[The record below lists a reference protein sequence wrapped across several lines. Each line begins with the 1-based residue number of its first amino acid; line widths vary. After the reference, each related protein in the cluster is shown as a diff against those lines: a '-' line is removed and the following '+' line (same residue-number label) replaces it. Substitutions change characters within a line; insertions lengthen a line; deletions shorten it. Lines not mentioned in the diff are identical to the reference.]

1 MKSNKY
7 FIIDFD
13 STFTKVEGLDEL
25 AAISLAN
32 QDNKAEIVG
41 QIKAITDQGMSG
53 NLPFKE
59 SLERRLKLLKA
70 NKKHLSLLVERL
82 KDKVSDSMKR
92 NRAFFEDFSDQI
104 FIISSGFKEFI
115 VPIVIEFGIK
125 LENIYANEFIFNEND
140 EIIDF
145 KRDNPLSQDNG
156 KVKLIASLNL
166 QGDVFVIGDGYTD
179 YEIRKAGLA
188 NKFYAFTENVSR
200 EIVTENADHVVPN
213 LDEFLYINKL
223 PMSVSYPK
231 NRINVLLFENI
242 HPEAV
247 RLFEAEGY
255 NVSTIPKALSED
267 ELCEAV
273 KNVSILGIR
282 SKTEITKKVLDNANK
297 LIAIG
302 AFCIGTNQIDL
313 QAAMEKGVAVFN
325 APYSNTRSV
334 VELAIGEMILLIR
347 NIPDK
352 TAGMHQGI
360 WDKSAKNSFEIRG
373 KKLGIVGYGNIGAQ
387 LSVVAEALGMK
398 VYYYDVVEKLAMG
411 NAIKCNSLKELLS
424 EADVIS
430 LHVDGRASNKN
441 LIGEAEFDQMKNG
454 VVFLNL
460 ARGSVVNIPAL
471 VKNLQSGK
479 IIGAGID
486 VFPVEPNNN
495 EEFISELRGM
505 KNVILTPHIGG
516 STAEAQFN
524 IGNFVASKI
533 IDYIN
538 TGNTYT
544 SVNFPTIQ
552 LPTLENAH
560 RLMHIHKNTSGI
572 LAKINGILAKHQIN
586 IAGQYLKT
594 NEKIGYV
601 ITDVD
606 TDYDKAV
613 ISDLR
618 DIENTIKFRL
628 LY

>member
-282 SKTEITKKVLDNANK
+282 SKTEITKKVLNNANK

-398 VYYYDVVEKLAMG
+398 VYYYDVVEKLALG
-411 NAIKCNSLKELLS
+411 NATKCNSLKELLS